1 MTDLREPSADMS
13 SVPAH
18 DAGRA
23 PRRTLHPGQQVSL
36 GDAKHGATVLLDDG
50 THAEL
55 QWVSR
60 NHKAATVR
68 QAGRHLR
75 IPAAR
80 IVRVVKR
87 GDQL

>member
-1 MTDLREPSADMS
+1 MT
-13 SVPAH
+13 
-18 DAGRA
+18 
-23 PRRTLHPGQQVSL
+23 RRLQL
-36 GDAKHGATVLLDDG
+36 ADAKHGATVLLDDG

-55 QWVSR
+55 QWLSR

-68 QAGRHLR
+68 QHGRHLR
-75 IPAAR
+75 IDAAR